1 VIARRHFITLVG
13 GAAAWPV
20 LAQAQQAMPVVGF
33 LGSTWA
39 ETNVD
44 FMRAFRQSLKDAG
57 YVEGE
62 NILIMER
69 WAENQIGRLP
79 ELAADLVR
87 RQAAVIATT
96 EGPATA
102 FAAKAATTTIP
113 VVFIISDDPAKLGLV
128 GSIARPGGNVT
139 GVNFVST
146 ELSAKRLELLRE
158 LVPGASRVALLVN
171 PANGSVTEGMLQ
183 EVLPAARA
191 INLQIE
197 VLKANTSAE
206 IDTAF
211 ATMAHGRPDALMVAS
226 GPFLTSRRIQLVQ
239 LAARHALPATYPGRQ
254 YVDVGG
260 LTSYGANLGDAWRQA
275 ATQVARIL
283 KGGKPADM
291 PVVQTNKFEFV
302 INHQTARTIG
312 LTVPPSLLAR
322 ADEVIE

>member
-1 VIARRHFITLVG
+1 
-13 GAAAWPV
+13 
-20 LAQAQQAMPVVGF
+20 
-33 LGSTWA
+33 
-39 ETNVD
+39 
-44 FMRAFRQSLKDAG
+44 MRAFRQSLKDAG

>member
-146 ELSAKRLELLRE
+146 ELSGKRLELLRE

-171 PANGSVTEGMLQ
+171 PANSSVTEGMLQ